1 MKIKKLELEALIE
14 KFLFED
20 KTSDAFRS
28 INVAS
33 RDKLPNNQVT
43 EDMLSALATVGLT
56 GPMIK
61 SLGST
66 LGMSDATAIPS
77 IWALVTSKIPEMA
90 GLRELF
96 INGIKHISAYLDKG
110 NIGEMLSTS
119 EQLTAVGS
127 SFAVVTSVAAMYGF
141 LPIQFMRSL
150 EQSSKIQNSLRNMKK
165 IQAVRYRDTK
175 GRVGIAQ
182 DVGLSLDDINDG
194 AVTLLLKLLIDDEEA
209 GNEIIVELGKENVLA
224 EDVIEKVQNLYK
236 KFKNADFSFE
246 DLSPVFTR
254 EEMNDA
260 FFFLKSAL
268 ILLLSLHGF
277 NQAVSSDIGIDE
289 TINAAAKKLES
300 TGKKIRMGES
310 LIKKYIG
317 KLMDRIYK
325 LQSKAIQ

>member
-1 MKIKKLELEALIE
+1 MKIKKLELEALID

-90 GLRELF
+90 GLREIF
-96 INGIKHISAYLDKG
+96 INGIKHLDKG

-127 SFAVVTSVAAMYGF
+127 SFSVVTSVAAMYGF

-277 NQAVSSDIGIDE
+277 NQAVSPDVGIDE
-289 TINAAAKKLES
+289 TINAAAKKLDS
-300 TGKKIRMGES
+300 IGKKIRKNES